1 MGLETPFI
9 GSTALSRWETRL
21 RSAALV
27 IARLGMAYLFFTQ
40 LVWKAPPRFGC
51 PADFAFTTAK
61 EDTAS
66 RVDLKRTSGLCDWL
80 GIEQVYSTQSRPLL
94 VTAFEGPAA
103 PRISVDIRPLAQLN
117 GLFLKSAVMP
127 GIRFWGWVI
136 FLTEAF
142 IVTSMSLG
150 LLSRLGGLLA
160 IAMSTQLLVGLAGIP
175 NPPEWEW
182 SYILMVLLSLILF
195 AFVPGRVLGLDAWL
209 RPRLLRAGAKSNWLA
224 AALAQLT

>member
-1 MGLETPFI
+1 MRSETPAS
-9 GSTALSRWETRL
+9 GSLVPPRWETRL
-21 RSAALV
+21 RSAVLV

-40 LVWKAPPRFGC
+40 LVWKVPPRFGC

-61 EDTAS
+61 ETTAN
-66 RVDLKRTSGLCDWL
+66 RLDLKRTSGLCDWL
-80 GIEQVYSTQSRPLL
+80 GIEQVYSTQPRPLL

-127 GIRFWGWVI
+127 GIRFWGWAI

-142 IVTSMSLG
+142 IVTSMLLG

-195 AFVPGRVLGLDAWL
+195 AFVPGRILGLDAWL
-209 RPRLLRAGAKSNWLA
+209 RPRLLRAGAKGNRLA
-224 AALAQLT
+224 AAMAHLA